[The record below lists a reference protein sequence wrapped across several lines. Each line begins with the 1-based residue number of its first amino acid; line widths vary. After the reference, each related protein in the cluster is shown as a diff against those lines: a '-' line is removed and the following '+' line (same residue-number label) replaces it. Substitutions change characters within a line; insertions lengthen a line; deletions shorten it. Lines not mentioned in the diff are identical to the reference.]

1 MPETAATIADVRRT
15 ESQGAQE
22 RRVVGGVLASEN
34 GNPNRSPDVTSDSV
48 TAFEALTAKYGLRV
62 VEWDTSALEPELR
75 ESYVAHCLEQK
86 GDRIFAVPVGQDPR
100 TRLSALNLLLA
111 HQEVTPV

>member
-1 MPETAATIADVRRT
+1 MPQTATTIDDASRM

-22 RRVVGGVLASEN
+22 HQVVGRVLALDN
-34 GNPNRSPDVTSDSV
+34 DNPNHSPEVKSDPV

-62 VEWDTSALEPELR
+62 VEWDISVLEPKLR

-86 GDRIFAVPVGQDPR
+86 GDRIFVVPVGQDPH
-100 TRLSALNLLLA
+100 TRLSALSVLLA
-111 HQEVTPV
+111 RQEVAPV